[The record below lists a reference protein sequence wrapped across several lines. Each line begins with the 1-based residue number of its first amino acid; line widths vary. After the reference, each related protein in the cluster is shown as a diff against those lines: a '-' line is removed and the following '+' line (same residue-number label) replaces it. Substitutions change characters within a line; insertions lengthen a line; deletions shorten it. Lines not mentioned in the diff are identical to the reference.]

1 MLGLVMVAATCGGHS
16 ATTPSPTPSP
26 GPTGPTP
33 WADEF
38 DGPAGAAPDSTKWT
52 YDLGAGGWGNQELET
67 YTKLQENVHLDG
79 EGHLVIRVLSTPA
92 GVTSARLKTQGLF
105 AAQYGKV
112 EARIKLPSGQG
123 IWPAFWM
130 LGANITSVGWP
141 ACGEI
146 DIMENVG
153 KEPSI
158 NHGTVHGPGYS
169 ASKGITARYVL
180 PAGQTFAQDFHVFA
194 IQWASQTITFSVD
207 GNVYATVTRASLP
220 SGAAWVFDNPFFLL
234 LNVAVGGT
242 FPGNPDATS
251 TYPQEMVVDYVRIS

>member
-1 MLGLVMVAATCGGHS
+1 
-16 ATTPSPTPSP
+16 
-26 GPTGPTP
+26 
-33 WADEF
+33 
-38 DGPAGAAPDSTKWT
+38 
-52 YDLGAGGWGNQELET
+52 
-67 YTKLQENVHLDG
+67 
-79 EGHLVIRVLSTPA
+79 VLSTPG

-130 LGANITSVGWP
+130 LGTSITNVGWP

-146 DIMENVG
+146 DIMENIG
-153 KEPSI
+153 REPSI

-169 ASKGITARYVL
+169 GGKGITARYTL

-242 FPGNPDATS
+242 FPGNPDATT